1 LNGNRVLEAGELL
14 NLLETAVAQA
24 KEAVVITSSRLDLP
38 GPEILFVNPAFCEMT
53 GFTREEILLKTP
65 RVLQGPKSNRAML
78 QELRNTLARGEP
90 FSGETVNYRHDG
102 REYYVEW
109 DITPIRAGDGQV
121 AYFLSIQR
129 DVTARKAAQQ
139 QLQDT
144 LEQLNKRRGDLM
156 SILNELRIGT
166 AITDESGAVLFLNA
180 VAQEIFPRA
189 KNASDDDWRKLFD
202 LSAEDAQNI
211 EAMLRKN
218 VAQRARVPVRLDRGE
233 RRLWL
238 DIDVKDD
245 PRDSRRKI
253 FFFYDVTE
261 INDLRLLLDERAHF
275 HDLVGKSAGCRP
287 STNRFATWPG
297 SMQRF

>member
-1 LNGNRVLEAGELL
+1 VSKRGDPLNGNRVLEAGELL

-24 KEAVVITSSRLDLP
+24 KEAVLITSSRLDLP

-109 DITPIRAGDGQV
+109 DITPIRAADGEV

-144 LEQLNKRRGDLM
+144 LEQLNKSRGDLM

-189 KNASDDDWRKLFD
+189 KNAPDADWRKLFD
-202 LSAEDAQNI
+202 LSAEDAQ
-211 EAMLRKN
+211 
-218 VAQRARVPVRLDRGE
+218 
-233 RRLWL
+233 
-238 DIDVKDD
+238 DI
-245 PRDSRRKI
+245 
-253 FFFYDVTE
+253 
-261 INDLRLLLDERAHF
+261 
-275 HDLVGKSAGCRP
+275 
-287 STNRFATWPG
+287 
-297 SMQRF
+297 